1 MNNQLWHVIVTD
13 MSSSSKGGK
22 EKNMLSLALPTNSPS
37 LYTFI
42 HFLLRP
48 VQPVQRIVEVFIRPG
63 THHQNPPKLITPGS
77 GSTPGLR
84 KKSMEVWII
93 LLFWCTQGYNQDNC
107 KHKKYD
113 QKYNTQWVNQVHHLS
128 LPLLVRLMM
137 TSTTYAWSALII
149 SHLPATLQLPCTLPG
164 K

>member
-13 MSSSSKGGK
+13 MDSSSKGGK

-93 LLFWCTQGYNQDNC
+93 FICWSTQSYNQDNG

-113 QKYNTQWVNQVHHLS
+113 QKQNTQGVKQAHHPS
-128 LPLLVRLMM
+128 LPFPYYHTVI
-137 TSTTYAWSALII
+137 STTFAR
-149 SHLPATLQLPCTLPG
+149 T
-164 K
+164 